1 MLPLPG
7 LAYVGTFIGIS
18 LLSALAFL
26 ADRLLAPDLPGFAST
41 LVFPLAWVGLETASS
56 RVNPYGT
63 WGCLAYTQA
72 GDLPLTQLASVSGI
86 SGIAFLIG
94 WFASVVNWAW
104 DQDFAWAAVGPGV
117 LAYSAVLGAVYLAG
131 GARLARSGKS
141 GRTTR
146 VAGIGWPAAVV
157 EQRELLRLY
166 ALPLTDVER
175 TSLRDGF
182 RRVHRR
188 LLEATTREARA
199 GATIVVWPEA
209 SGLVFAEDEAEFLVR
224 SQDVAREE
232 GVYLL
237 MGMATIRLDEA
248 RPVENKAVLI
258 DPSGESRWS
267 YVKVTAAG
275 AEARV
280 NVRGTAPIPGGD
292 TPYGRLASP
301 ICFDMDFPW
310 IVRETGRARVD
321 LLLVP
326 ASDWREIGRIHLAMA
341 VFRAVENGAAMVRTT
356 RWGHSAATDPYGR
369 VLSFMDDFTAR
380 DGAMVAHVP
389 VAAGVGTMYARFGDW
404 LGWLCVAG
412 LGLLVV
418 LHGVR

>member
-1 MLPLPG
+1 VLPLPG
-7 LAYVGTFIGIS
+7 LAYVGAFIGIS
-18 LLSALAFL
+18 LVSALAFL

-63 WGCLAYTQA
+63 WGCLGYTQA

-104 DQDFAWAAVGPGV
+104 DHDFAWAVVGPGV
-117 LAYSAVLGAVYLAG
+117 LAYGAVLGAVYLAG
-131 GARLARSGKS
+131 GARLARSGKR
-141 GRTTR
+141 GRTVR
-146 VAGIGWPAAVV
+146 VAGIGWPAGVI
-157 EQRELLRLY
+157 EQRELMRLY
-166 ALPLTDVER
+166 ALPLTDPER
-175 TSLRDGF
+175 ISLRDGF

-188 LLEATTREARA
+188 LLEATAREARA

-209 SGLVFAEDEAEFLVR
+209 GGLVFAEDEAEFLVR

-237 MGMATIRLDEA
+237 MGMATIRLDQA

-258 DPSGESRWS
+258 DPSGEIRWS

-280 NVRGTAPIPGGD
+280 NVRGTAPIPSDD

-326 ASDWREIGRIHLAMA
+326 ASDWGEIGRIHLEMA

-369 VLSFMDDFTAR
+369 VLSFMDDFAAR

-389 VAAGVGTMYARFGDW
+389 VAAGVGTVYARVGDW

-418 LHGVR
+418 LHAIR

>member
-1 MLPLPG
+1 VLPIPG
-7 LAYVGTFIGIS
+7 LAYVRALLGIS

-41 LVFPLAWVGLETASS
+41 LVFPLTWVALETVSS
-56 RVNPYGT
+56 RISPYAT
-63 WGCLAYTQA
+63 WGCLGYTQA
-72 GDLPLTQLASVSGI
+72 GDLPLVQLASVTGV
-86 SGIAFLIG
+86 SGIAFLIA
-94 WFASVVNWAW
+94 WFASVVNWGW
-104 DQDFAWAAVGPGV
+104 DHDFASAAIGPGV
-117 LAYSAVLGAVYLAG
+117 LAYGTVLGAVYLAG
-131 GARLARSGKS
+131 GARLARGGKS

-146 VAGIGWPAAVV
+146 VAGIGWPAAVI
-157 EQRELLRLY
+157 EQRELMRLY
-166 ALPLTDVER
+166 APPLTSAER
-175 TSLRDGF
+175 TSLREGF
-182 RRVHRR
+182 RRIHRR
-188 LLEATTREARA
+188 LLEATAREARA
-199 GATIVVWPEA
+199 GATIIVWPEA
-209 SGLVFAEDEAEFLVR
+209 SGLVFAEDEAEFLLR
-224 SQDVAREE
+224 SRDAAREE

-237 MGMATIRLDEA
+237 MGMATIRLDQA

-258 DPSGESRWS
+258 EPSGEIRWS
-267 YVKVTAAG
+267 YVKLTAAG

-280 NVRGTAPIPGGD
+280 NARGTAPIPSGD

-310 IVRETGRARVD
+310 IVRETGRARAD

-341 VFRAVENGAAMVRTT
+341 VFRAVENGAAMVRST

-369 VLSFMDDFTAR
+369 VLSFMDDFATR
-380 DGAMVAHVP
+380 DGAMVAQVP
-389 VAAGVGTMYARFGDW
+389 VAAGVGTVYARFGDW

-418 LHGVR
+418 LLGAR